1 MDERQQ
7 HPVPASLTG
16 SCPRSFD
23 FVRDAHFA
31 QDDRLPLPVC
41 HPERSEGS
49 TRSDFSGCEPER
61 KLLEAILQ
69 DAIECWQACAVIAR
83 VWRVSGYSSMGKR
96 QREYFE
102 ADRWFFGEY
111 DNAPLFSFQQIC
123 DCLGLDPDFIRRRL
137 LEWRDRQNPV
147 PASLPGSCPRSFD
160 FVRDAHC
167 AQDDR
172 TRE

>member
-31 QDDRLPLPVC
+31 QDDGRR
-41 HPERSEGS
+41 ESEN
-49 TRSDFSGCEPER
+49 EPER
-61 KLLEAILQ
+61 KLLEAVLE
-69 DAIECWQACAVIAR
+69 DAIQCWQACAVIAP

-137 LEWRDRQNPV
+137 LEWRESQTRRESHTQILSSSANAPLC
-147 PASLPGSCPRSFD
+147 APRRLVSSAAL
-160 FVRDAHC
+160 RSA
-167 AQDDR
+167 
-172 TRE
+172 

>member
-1 MDERQQ
+1 MTLGGALAAT
-7 HPVPASLTG
+7 PSA
-16 SCPRSFD
+16 
-23 FVRDAHFA
+23 
-31 QDDRLPLPVC
+31 LPLRRAAKT
-41 HPERSEGS
+41 EAEG
-49 TRSDFSGCEPER
+49 CVEPER

-69 DAIECWQACAVIAR
+69 DAIECWQACAVVAR

-102 ADRWFFGEY
+102 ADQWFFGEY
-111 DNAPLFSFQQIC
+111 DNAPLFSFQKIC
-123 DCLGLDPDFIRRRL
+123 DCLGLDADFIRRRL
-137 LEWRDRQNPV
+137 LEWRERQNPV